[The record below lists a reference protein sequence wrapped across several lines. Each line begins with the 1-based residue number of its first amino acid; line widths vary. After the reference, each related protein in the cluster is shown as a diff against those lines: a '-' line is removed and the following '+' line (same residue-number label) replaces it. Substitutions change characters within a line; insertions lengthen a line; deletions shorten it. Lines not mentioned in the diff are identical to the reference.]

1 MPDAARTCTALE
13 AAVLE
18 VLRDGPAA
26 LGPRTEVSELR
37 PLKSQLGFP
46 PPAGKETFGKPVPVR
61 TVETRHARA
70 LQAAG
75 WVLID
80 AGGTVTINPEGPAA

>member
-1 MPDAARTCTALE
+1 MPDAAGTCTALE
-13 AAVLE
+13 AAVLQ

-26 LGPRTEVSELR
+26 LGPRTEVTELR
-37 PLKSQLGFP
+37 PLASQIGHP
-46 PPAGKETFGKPVPVR
+46 PGAGRETYGAPVPVR